1 MRSIGAFERDKA
13 NRYVERQGLYYDEF
27 NIGDVILHRPSRTI
41 TEADNTWMSLL
52 CHNVHPLHIDNDYA
66 SRTEFGRPVVSS
78 LVTLSIITGMTTRS
92 TSANAIAN
100 LGWDEVRLTRPVFVG
115 DTIHAE
121 TTIQGKRI
129 SESRENCGI
138 VSFKTVGKTADDQI
152 FMSFVRHALIP
163 TCPGGTP
170 EGDDIAA
177 P

>member
-1 MRSIGAFERDKA
+1 MRSINAFDRDEA

-27 NIGDVILHRPSRTI
+27 NIGDVIVHRPSRTV

-52 CHNVHPLHIDNDYA
+52 CHNVHPLHIDSDYA

-92 TSANAIAN
+92 TSAKAIAN
-100 LGWDEVRLTRPVFVG
+100 LGWDEVRLIKPVFVG

-121 TTIQGKRI
+121 TTVQGKRK
-129 SESRENCGI
+129 SESRANCGV
-138 VSFKTVGKTADDQI
+138 VSFRTVGKTADDAI

-163 TCPGGTP
+163 ASTGFTQ
-170 EGDDIAA
+170 EGDEVAA
-177 P
+177 S